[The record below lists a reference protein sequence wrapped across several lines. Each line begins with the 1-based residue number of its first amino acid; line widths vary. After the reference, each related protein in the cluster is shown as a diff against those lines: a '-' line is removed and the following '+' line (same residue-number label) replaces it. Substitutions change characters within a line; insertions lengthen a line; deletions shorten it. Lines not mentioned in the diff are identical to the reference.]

1 MPDEPPA
8 QRGSKAG
15 RNEGRKLTATAL
27 NNTGVAFVLA
37 ALLQPALAYL
47 QQQRSVDFPVMVG
60 STIFMAVGVL
70 LCWLARRSVRK
81 LED

>member
-1 MPDEPPA
+1 MPEEGPKP
-8 QRGSKAG
+8 RGSKAG
-15 RNEGRKLTATAL
+15 RNEARKLTATAL

-47 QQQRSVDFPVMVG
+47 QQQRSVDFSVMVG
-60 STIFMAVGVL
+60 STIFMGVGVL
-70 LCWLARRSVRK
+70 LCWLARRWVRK

>member
-1 MPDEPPA
+1 MAEP
-8 QRGSKAG
+8 QESRRGSKAG
-15 RNEGRKLTATAL
+15 RNEARKLTATAL
-27 NNTGVAFVLA
+27 NNAGVAFVLA

-47 QQQRSVDFPVMVG
+47 QQQRSIDFPVMVG
-60 STIFMAVGVL
+60 STIFMVVGVL